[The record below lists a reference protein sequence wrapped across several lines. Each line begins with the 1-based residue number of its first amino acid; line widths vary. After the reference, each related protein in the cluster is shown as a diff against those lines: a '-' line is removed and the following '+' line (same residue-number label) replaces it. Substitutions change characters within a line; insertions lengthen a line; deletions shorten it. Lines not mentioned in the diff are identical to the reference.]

1 MSEIEKVSSLEYH
14 VWRIKRW
21 FFMNAVSVMLLAGLI
36 LSVWAVFSID
46 VPLISKIPCSF
57 SDKTT
62 EGLNRAFLALA
73 YSYIAG
79 TIIYGMTVK
88 YPYYLNKRRLAP
100 VINAKVMKLGN
111 MLDWMN
117 VEFRDADNNPSI
129 SDVDGVMSL
138 FKTKRWK
145 ERCRWSEH
153 SGCKDV
159 TDGFVKDYG
168 ELKTMVDGLIN
179 DYKEYLSS
187 EQMIYLEAIR
197 GSRLNQFFRSY
208 EKSKGNC
215 NYADYF
221 YEQIVQPEYRRLI
234 LLYYSL
240 CKVSGIKVKKE

>member
-1 MSEIEKVSSLEYH
+1 MSVVEKVSRFEYR

-21 FFMNAVSVMLLAGLI
+21 FFMNAVSVMVFAGLI
-36 LSVWAVFSID
+36 LSAWAVFSID
-46 VPLISKIPCSF
+46 VPLIPKIPCRF
-57 SDKTT
+57 SDKTI
-62 EGLNRAFLALA
+62 EGMNRAFLALA

-79 TIIYGMTVK
+79 AIIYGMTVK

-100 VINAKVMKLGN
+100 VINAKVKKLGG

-117 VEFRDADNNPSI
+117 IEFRDGDNNPSI
-129 SDVDGVMSL
+129 SDIDGIMAL
-138 FKTKRWK
+138 LKTERWK
-145 ERCRWSEH
+145 ERCRMPEH

-168 ELKTMVDGLIN
+168 ELKSMVDGLIN
-179 DYKEYLSS
+179 DYKEHLSS

-215 NYADYF
+215 DYTDEF
-221 YEQIVQPEYRRLI
+221 YELVLLPEYRRLI

-240 CKVSGIKVKKE
+240 CKVSGVKVKE

>member
-1 MSEIEKVSSLEYH
+1 
-14 VWRIKRW
+14 
-21 FFMNAVSVMLLAGLI
+21 MLFAGLL
-36 LSVWAVFSID
+36 LSAWAVFSID
-46 VPLISKIPCSF
+46 IPLIPKIPCSF
-57 SDKTT
+57 SDKTI

-79 TIIYGMTVK
+79 VIIYGMTVK
-88 YPYYLNKRRLAP
+88 YPYCLNKKRLVP
-100 VINAKVMKLGN
+100 VINAKVKNIGVHLSN
-111 MLDWMN
+111 MNL
-117 VEFRDADNNPSI
+117 EFRDSNNNPPI
-129 SDVDGVMSL
+129 TDVDGIMAL
-138 FKTKRWK
+138 LKTKRWK
-145 ERCRWSEH
+145 ERCHMPEH

-168 ELKTMVDGLIN
+168 ELKAMVDVLIN

-215 NYADYF
+215 NYTDYF
-221 YEQIVQPEYRRLI
+221 YEKVVQPEYRMLI

-240 CKVSGIKVKKE
+240 CKVSGIKVKKG